1 MLIEFEIS
9 SFRVS
14 SFSSFGKKRVFRVS
28 SYSSFGNFEFFEFEF
43 SAFQQK
49 NRVFE
54 FRVEL
59 EKLDFRVSS
68 LVVKFQ
74 DFIETKK

>member
-1 MLIEFEIS
+1 MLGLLIEFEI
-9 SFRVS
+9 S

-28 SYSSFGNFEFFEFEF
+28 SYSNLGISSF
-43 SAFQQK
+43 SSSSFQRFKK

-68 LVVKFQ
+68 LVVKF
-74 DFIETKK
+74 

>member
-1 MLIEFEIS
+1 MTVGVLSIGLLIEFEIS

-43 SAFQQK
+43 SAFQK
-49 NRVFE
+49 
-54 FRVEL
+54 
-59 EKLDFRVSS
+59 KPSFRVSS
-68 LVVKFQ
+68 
-74 DFIETKK
+74 